1 MNSYDNLDLNIIKG
15 QIAQAAA
22 IKEAASFLMEEK
34 VDFNPLKIRHNC
46 EETKEALKI
55 LKEGNVIS
63 FDGIRNVND
72 LLEKA
77 DRNIALNGIE
87 LKNILVF
94 HHHSLRIKKQFQ
106 KFDPDLSIRDYSD
119 SISVSEKVFDRVE
132 DCIDNSGEIK
142 ENASERLKAILSELS
157 QCEKELLSRAQ
168 NFIEKHQS
176 SLQESSIYMRNERI
190 TFLVKNSDKNKYN
203 GYTYGTSASGLASYV
218 EPASFIELNNKKLRL
233 IQDREDEIER
243 ILRELSYLV
252 SSVSDLYYHNF
263 ESLVKLCVIFA
274 KAQYGMD
281 RDGIVPE
288 IIEGVYFDLQDLAH
302 PLIDPKKVVT
312 NSYRLYE
319 PYRGIV
325 ISGSNT
331 GGKTVSLKSIG
342 LSILMTYLGIP
353 IIASKGKVPLYR
365 NIFIDIDDNQSIQD
379 SLSTFSA
386 HITNINDILKKADER
401 SLILIDELI
410 SGTDPKEAQ
419 AISLAILDK
428 IKELR
433 SVFIITTHFDEIKNY
448 SYKDEEIL
456 LSSVGFNMET
466 LSPTY
471 HYLEDSVG
479 SSNALEIASRYFEEK
494 EIIDNARHYLELN
507 RTREE
512 ELMERLSRQI
522 EETNAEKEKLQ
533 KLEEENRLLKQDYEK
548 KIADFDAEKAKLRE
562 DYVRKLN
569 DELDE
574 IRLQA
579 LEKLDSIQDKK
590 KDAQVVKQIE
600 ELRTEE
606 KEVEKP
612 VEFHVNDNV
621 RIKDSEQIG
630 VITQIQND
638 SVTVSIRGL
647 TIRTKKADLTLMP
660 KTVKKKTKV
669 VSEKYRRIASE
680 INLVGQ
686 RVEDGLVMME
696 EYLDRAN
703 AAHMSTVKVIH
714 GIGTGTLRSALRQRL
729 KKLSYVKSFKDG
741 DYYDGGSAVT
751 IVEFKQ

>member
-1 MNSYDNLDLNIIKG
+1 MNSYSNLDLDIIKG
-15 QIAQAAA
+15 QVAQAAA

-119 SISVSEKVFDRVE
+119 SISVSEKVFEKVE

-157 QCEKELLSRAQ
+157 QCEKDLLSRAQ

-274 KAQYGMD
+274 KAQYGLD

-365 NIFIDIDDNQSIQD
+365 TIFIDIDYNQSIQD

-386 HITNINDILKKADER
+386 HITNINDILKKADEN

-590 KDAQVVKQIE
+590 NDVKVVKEIE

-647 TIRTKKADLTLMP
+647 TIKTKKADLTLMP
-660 KTVKKKTKV
+660 KTQKKKTKV
-669 VSEKYRRIASE
+669 VSEKYKRIASE

-751 IVEFKQ
+751 IVEFRQ

>member
-22 IKEAASFLMEEK
+22 IKEAASFLMEER

-512 ELMERLSRQI
+512 ELMDRLSRQI

-562 DYVRKLN
+562 DYVRRLN

-669 VSEKYRRIASE
+669 VSEKYKRIASE

-686 RVEDGLVMME
+686 RVEDGLAMME